1 VTSLGRLHAARIR
14 ALAALLVTG
23 SVAGCAGPQ
32 GDVPVDERPV
42 RDEPATTTATSSGA
56 VASKPSSTSAAGK
69 AATAKG
75 AAADTPSKTAK
86 ADPSKAGTA
95 SKPEA
100 IEGDWRPET
109 YVVKKGDTLYSIALD
124 HGLDYR
130 ELDAW
135 NGLSNP
141 NVIRIGQELKLRPP
155 PGWKQPSE
163 AAGDA
168 VIARPAAGTPAIEG
182 KVLDG
187 PVPVKTGP
195 KAVKLAYSDRAL
207 AQLRGEPSKSAV
219 ADASTPDLANA
230 PPVIGG
236 TPKPVSAAA
245 SPGSATPAK
254 PAPAVTEAKSAVAS
268 PEVKAGSAVA
278 AGEQGITWVWPA
290 RGKLLHT
297 FSEGLNPKG
306 VAIGGQSGQAV
317 MASAAGKV
325 VYSGS
330 GLRGYGKLIIIKHS
344 DTYLSVYAHNR
355 QLLVKEGERVARG
368 QKIAEMGDSDS
379 DRIALHFE
387 IRRLGKPVDPLK
399 YLPEEGA
406 S

>member
-1 VTSLGRLHAARIR
+1 
-14 ALAALLVTG
+14 
-23 SVAGCAGPQ
+23 
-32 GDVPVDERPV
+32 VDDKPV
-42 RDEPATTTATSSGA
+42 RDESATATPALTGA
-56 VASKPSSTSAAGK
+56 AAEKPNATSAA
-69 AATAKG
+69 AKG
-75 AAADTPSKTAK
+75 ASPKGAAGDTSPKSANKVDA
-86 ADPSKAGTA
+86 SKAVAA
-95 SKPEA
+95 SRHEA

-135 NGLSNP
+135 NGLSDP

-155 PGWKQPSE
+155 PGWRQPPE
-163 AAGDA
+163 AGGD
-168 VIARPAAGTPAIEG
+168 VVVARPAATTPAIEG
-182 KVLDG
+182 KLLDG
-187 PVPVKTGP
+187 PVAIKTGP

-207 AQLRGEPSKSAV
+207 AQLRGQPVKTPGM
-219 ADASTPDLANA
+219 DASTSDLPNA
-230 PPVIGG
+230 QPAVGG
-236 TPKPVSAAA
+236 PPKPASTTA
-245 SPGSATPAK
+245 SPAIPGK
-254 PAPAVTEAKSAVAS
+254 PAPAVAEAKSAIAS
-268 PEVKAGSAVA
+268 PDAKAGTAVA
-278 AGEQGITWVWPA
+278 TGDQGITWVWPA

>member
-1 VTSLGRLHAARIR
+1 
-14 ALAALLVTG
+14 
-23 SVAGCAGPQ
+23 
-32 GDVPVDERPV
+32 VDDKPV
-42 RDEPATTTATSSGA
+42 RDEPATASSVSSGA
-56 VASKPSSTSAAGK
+56 AASKPTSTSAAAKG
-69 AATAKG
+69 TSTKG
-75 AAADTPSKTAK
+75 AAAVTSPKGGKVEGSKVV
-86 ADPSKAGTA
+86 TA
-95 SKPEA
+95 SKHEA
-100 IEGDWRPET
+100 VEGDWRPET
-109 YVVKKGDTLYSIALD
+109 YIVKKGDTLYSIALD

-135 NGLSNP
+135 NGLSDP

-155 PGWKQPSE
+155 SGWKQQPE
-163 AAGDA
+163 TGGDT
-168 VIARPAAGTPAIEG
+168 VVARPAAATPVIEG
-182 KVLDG
+182 KLLDS
-187 PVPVKTGP
+187 PAPVKTGP
-195 KAVKLAYSDRAL
+195 KAVKLGYSDRAL
-207 AQLRGEPSKSAV
+207 AQLRGQPAKTAGMDPSTS
-219 ADASTPDLANA
+219 DPANA
-230 PPVIGG
+230 QPVIGG
-236 TPKPVSAAA
+236 PPKPGSTIA
-245 SPGSATPAK
+245 SPGPAIPAK
-254 PAPAVTEAKSAVAS
+254 PAPPIPEVKSAVA
-268 PEVKAGSAVA
+268 PAEAKAGPAIA
-278 AGEQGITWVWPA
+278 AGDQGITWVWPTH
-290 RGKLLHT
+290 GKLLHG

>member
-1 VTSLGRLHAARIR
+1 
-14 ALAALLVTG
+14 
-23 SVAGCAGPQ
+23 
-32 GDVPVDERPV
+32 VDDRPV
-42 RDEPATTTATSSGA
+42 RDEPATASTVSSSA
-56 VASKPSSTSAAGK
+56 AASKPNSTSAA
-69 AATAKG
+69 AKG
-75 AAADTPSKTAK
+75 TSTKGASADTSSKGGKVEA
-86 ADPSKAGTA
+86 SKAVTA
-95 SKPEA
+95 SKHEA
-100 IEGDWRPET
+100 LEGDWRPET
-109 YVVKKGDTLYSIALD
+109 YTVKKGDTLYSIALD

-135 NGLSNP
+135 NGLSDP

-155 PGWKQPSE
+155 AGWKQQPE
-163 AAGDA
+163 AGSDA
-168 VIARPAAGTPAIEG
+168 VVARSAAATPVIEE
-182 KVLDG
+182 KLLDG

-207 AQLRGEPSKSAV
+207 AQLRGQPAKPAAGEASPVDAANSLPAIGGAPKSAT
-219 ADASTPDLANA
+219 AS
-230 PPVIGG
+230 V
-236 TPKPVSAAA
+236 
-245 SPGSATPAK
+245 SPGSTAPAK
-254 PAPAVTEAKSAVAS
+254 PAPAAPEAKSATA
-268 PEVKAGSAVA
+268 PAEAKPGTAVA
-278 AGEQGITWVWPA
+278 TGDQGITWVWPTH
-290 RGKLLHT
+290 GKLLHT

>member
-1 VTSLGRLHAARIR
+1 
-14 ALAALLVTG
+14 
-23 SVAGCAGPQ
+23 
-32 GDVPVDERPV
+32 VDDRPV
-42 RDEPATTTATSSGA
+42 RDEPATAGNASSS
-56 VASKPSSTSAAGK
+56 ASAAKPNSTSVAAKG
-69 AATAKG
+69 TSTKG
-75 AAADTPSKTAK
+75 AAGDTSSKSAK
-86 ADPSKAGTA
+86 VDASKAGTA
-95 SKPEA
+95 SKPEV
-100 IEGDWRPET
+100 IEADWRPET
-109 YVVKKGDTLYSIALD
+109 YIVKKGDTLYSIALD

-130 ELDAW
+130 ELDVW
-135 NGLSNP
+135 NGLSDP

-155 PGWKQPSE
+155 PGWK
-163 AAGDA
+163 AAEVPGDA
-168 VIARPAAGTPAIEG
+168 IVARPAAAVPAIEG
-182 KVLDG
+182 KALDG

-195 KAVKLAYSDRAL
+195 KAVKLAYSDRTL
-207 AQLRGEPSKSAV
+207 AQLRGQPASA
-219 ADASTPDLANA
+219 SDLANA
-230 PPVIGG
+230 QPVIGG
-236 TPKPVSAAA
+236 SPKPASTIA
-245 SPGSATPAK
+245 SPGPAIPGK
-254 PAPAVTEAKSAVAS
+254 PAPATPEAKSAVA
-268 PEVKAGSAVA
+268 PVEAKAGTAVA
-278 AGEQGITWVWPA
+278 VGDQGITWVWPTH
-290 RGKLLHT
+290 GKLLHT

>member
-1 VTSLGRLHAARIR
+1 
-14 ALAALLVTG
+14 
-23 SVAGCAGPQ
+23 
-32 GDVPVDERPV
+32 VDDRPV
-42 RDEPATTTATSSGA
+42 RDEPAAASTVSGA
-56 VASKPSSTSAAGK
+56 AAASKPNSTAPSG
-69 AATAKG
+69 ATASKANSTAAAAKGTSTKG
-75 AAADTPSKTAK
+75 AAADTSPKGGKVEA
-86 ADPSKAGTA
+86 SKAVTA
-95 SKPEA
+95 SKREA
-100 IEGDWRPET
+100 LEGDWRPET
-109 YVVKKGDTLYSIALD
+109 YTVKKGDTLYSIALD

-135 NGLSNP
+135 NGLSDP
-141 NVIRIGQELKLRPP
+141 NVIRVGQELKLRPP
-155 PGWKQPSE
+155 AGWKQQAETGGDVVVARS
-163 AAGDA
+163 AAA
-168 VIARPAAGTPAIEG
+168 TPAIEG
-182 KVLDG
+182 TLLDG
-187 PVPVKTGP
+187 PVPVKAGP
-195 KAVKLAYSDRAL
+195 KALKLAYSDRAL
-207 AQLRGEPSKSAV
+207 AQLRGLPAKPAVGEASPIDVANTPPATGGAPKSAT
-219 ADASTPDLANA
+219 AS
-230 PPVIGG
+230 V
-236 TPKPVSAAA
+236 
-245 SPGSATPAK
+245 SPGSTVPAK
-254 PAPAVTEAKSAVAS
+254 PAPATSEAKSAVA
-268 PEVKAGSAVA
+268 PGEAKAGTAVA
-278 AGEQGITWVWPA
+278 AGDQGITWVWPT
-290 RGKLLHT
+290 RGKLLHA

-306 VAIGGQSGQAV
+306 VAIGGESGQAV

>member
-1 VTSLGRLHAARIR
+1 M
-14 ALAALLVTG
+14 
-23 SVAGCAGPQ
+23 
-32 GDVPVDERPV
+32 DDRPV
-42 RDEPATTTATSSGA
+42 RDEPATASTVSSGDA
-56 VASKPSSTSAAGK
+56 ASKPNSTVSGSTAASKPNSTSAGAKG
-69 AATAKG
+69 TSTKG
-75 AAADTPSKTAK
+75 AAADTSPKGGKVEA
-86 ADPSKAGTA
+86 SKAVTA
-95 SKPEA
+95 SKHEA
-100 IEGDWRPET
+100 LEGDWRPET
-109 YVVKKGDTLYSIALD
+109 YIVKKGDTLYSIALD

-135 NGLSNP
+135 NGLSDP

-155 PGWKQPSE
+155 SDWKQQPE
-163 AAGDA
+163 AGGDA
-168 VIARPAAGTPAIEG
+168 VVARPAAATPVIEG
-182 KVLDG
+182 KLLDG

-195 KAVKLAYSDRAL
+195 KAVKLAL
-207 AQLRGEPSKSAV
+207 LRSGAGAIARPAGEDCRPETRRQSMLPARSPPSEAAPKSA
-219 ADASTPDLANA
+219 
-230 PPVIGG
+230 
-236 TPKPVSAAA
+236 SAAV
-245 SPGSATPAK
+245 SPGSTVPAK
-254 PAPAVTEAKSAVAS
+254 PAPATPEAKSAVA
-268 PEVKAGSAVA
+268 PAEAKAGTAVA
-278 AGEQGITWVWPA
+278 AGDQGITWVWPTH
-290 RGKLLHT
+290 GKLLHA
-297 FSEGLNPKG
+297 FSEGPNPKG

>member
-1 VTSLGRLHAARIR
+1 
-14 ALAALLVTG
+14 
-23 SVAGCAGPQ
+23 
-32 GDVPVDERPV
+32 VDERPV
-42 RDEPATTTATSSGA
+42 RDEPATASAASSG
-56 VASKPSSTSAAGK
+56 VASKPNSASSAGK
-69 AATAKG
+69 GTATKG
-75 AAADTPSKTAK
+75 PVADTSSKSAK
-86 ADPSKAGTA
+86 VDPSKAGAA
-95 SKPEA
+95 SKHEA

-155 PGWKQPSE
+155 PGWKQPPE
-163 AAGDA
+163 TAGDTVITRPVA
-168 VIARPAAGTPAIEG
+168 VTPAIEG

-207 AQLRGEPSKSAV
+207 AQLRGETAKSAV
-219 ADASTPDLANA
+219 ADASTPDLANTPSA
-230 PPVIGG
+230 IGG

-245 SPGSATPAK
+245 SPASAIPAK
-254 PAPAVTEAKSAVAS
+254 AAPAVPEAKSAVAS
-268 PEVKAGSAVA
+268 PEIKASSAVA

-290 RGKLLHT
+290 RGKLLHI
-297 FSEGLNPKG
+297 FSEGPNPKG

-317 MASAAGKV
+317 MATAAGKV